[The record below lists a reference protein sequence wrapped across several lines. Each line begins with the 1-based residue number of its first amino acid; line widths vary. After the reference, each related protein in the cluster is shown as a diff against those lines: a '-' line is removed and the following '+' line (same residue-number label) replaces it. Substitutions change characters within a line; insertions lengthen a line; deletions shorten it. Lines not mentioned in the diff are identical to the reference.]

1 MIYKHTLIWHRNM
14 SRKNKYSLLQTK
26 TAVTSLYSLQ
36 ASTHR
41 HTTTPTSKQPK
52 KSGSVS
58 VSEHT
63 PTPPLTKQQ
72 STDNKLGLMLGWGGV
87 GVHLVKCWHSSKNL
101 LCQTPWWIISIA
113 KLTWL
118 SLVHQLYCSAHENL
132 LIG

>member
-1 MIYKHTLIWHRNM
+1 ML
-14 SRKNKYSLLQTK
+14 RKNKYSLLQTK
-26 TAVTSLYSLQ
+26 TAVISLYSLQ

-72 STDNKLGLMLGWGGV
+72 STDNKLGLMLGWGGE
-87 GVHLVKCWHSSKNL
+87 GRGGCALG
-101 LCQTPWWIISIA
+101 QM
-113 KLTWL
+113 LTFIQK
-118 SLVHQLYCSAHENL
+118 SFMSDPMVNYFNC
-132 LIG
+132 

>member
-1 MIYKHTLIWHRNM
+1 M

-72 STDNKLGLMLGWGGV
+72 STDNKLGLMLSWGGEGWV
-87 GVHLVKCWHSSKNL
+87 CTWSNADIHPKIFYVRPHGELFQL
-101 LCQTPWWIISIA
+101 L
-113 KLTWL
+113 
-118 SLVHQLYCSAHENL
+118 N
-132 LIG
+132 